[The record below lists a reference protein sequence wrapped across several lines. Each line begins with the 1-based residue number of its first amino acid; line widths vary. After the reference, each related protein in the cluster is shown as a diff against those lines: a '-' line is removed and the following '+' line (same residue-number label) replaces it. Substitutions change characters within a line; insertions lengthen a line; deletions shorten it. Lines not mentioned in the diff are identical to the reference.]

1 MTEQT
6 LIKANDLRQKI
17 RSIKDVLDSFYWDNA
32 HLVSKRPV
40 LIIECDDDEDGRVEN
55 RLPID
60 INHNLI
66 GLIKEE
72 ATKQL
77 LILEEE
83 FQKL

>member
-40 LIIECDDDEDGRVEN
+40 LIIECDDEDGRVEN

>member
-40 LIIECDDDEDGRVEN
+40 LIIECDDEDERVEN

>member
-1 MTEQT
+1 M
-6 LIKANDLRQKI
+6 
-17 RSIKDVLDSFYWDNA
+17 LDSFYWDNA

-40 LIIECDDDEDGRVEN
+40 LIIECDDEEDERVEN
-55 RLPID
+55 SSPID
-60 INHNLI
+60 INCDLI

-83 FQKL
+83 FKKL